1 MSTTNISNEYITFI
15 KTFIVNKCVSKY
27 CKKILNTSKDEHL
40 HEDFQTTYM
49 QNIKKYIYDLDTW
62 SKIMA
67 ELYTP
72 IQYLTY
78 LYKTTDSDY
87 LIHTETE
94 NVFLMKTFQEYID
107 SAVTLQKVGAYDYQ
121 LFIASM
127 KEPEFKPTNNS
138 YSSWSMTDKEINTSP
153 EGADLNLHRFKNNM
167 VAKYDEYIFENKIK
181 NYLVY
186 VTNLYLSIKFND
198 TNVTNFTDREKLEI
212 ENCINVIPFL
222 EFLCKREQ
230 MGNSGADGVYEN
242 EDGGGLVLHKKDMMG
257 DQRIQW
263 IENETIHYINDNMFM

>member
-1 MSTTNISNEYITFI
+1 MSTTPITSDYIKFI

-72 IQYLTY
+72 IQYLIH
-78 LYKTTDSDY
+78 LYKTTET
-87 LIHTETE
+87 HFNTETE

-107 SAVTLQKVGAYDYQ
+107 SSITLQKVGAYDYQ
-121 LFIASM
+121 RVIASM

-242 EDGGGLVLHKKDMMG
+242 EDGGGLVLHKKDMVG
-257 DQRIQW
+257 NERIQW

>member
-1 MSTTNISNEYITFI
+1 
-15 KTFIVNKCVSKY
+15 
-27 CKKILNTSKDEHL
+27 
-40 HEDFQTTYM
+40 
-49 QNIKKYIYDLDTW
+49 
-62 SKIMA
+62 
-67 ELYTP
+67 
-72 IQYLTY
+72 
-78 LYKTTDSDY
+78 
-87 LIHTETE
+87 
-94 NVFLMKTFQEYID
+94 
-107 SAVTLQKVGAYDYQ
+107 
-121 LFIASM
+121 
-127 KEPEFKPTNNS
+127 
-138 YSSWSMTDKEINTSP
+138 
-153 EGADLNLHRFKNNM
+153 M

-242 EDGGGLVLHKKDMMG
+242 EDGGGLVLHKKDMVG
-257 DQRIQW
+257 NERIQW

>member
-1 MSTTNISNEYITFI
+1 MSTNYISNEYITFI

-40 HEDFQTTYM
+40 HEDFQTTYL
-49 QNIKKYIYDLDTW
+49 QNIKKYIYDPDTW
-62 SKIMA
+62 SKIMS

-72 IQYLTY
+72 IQYLIY
-78 LYKTTDSDY
+78 LYKNNY
-87 LIHTETE
+87 CGIHADTK
-94 NVFLMKTFQEYID
+94 NVFLMKTFQEYVD
-107 SAVTLQKVGAYDYQ
+107 SSITLQKVGPYDYQ
-121 LFIASM
+121 RVIASM

-153 EGADLNLHRFKNNM
+153 EGADLNLHRFKNNL
-167 VAKYDEYIFENKIK
+167 VTKYDEYIFENKIK

-230 MGNSGADGVYEN
+230 LGNSGADGDSDGLSVY
-242 EDGGGLVLHKKDMMG
+242 DKDTVR
-257 DQRIQW
+257 DERIQW
-263 IENETIHYINDNMFM
+263 IENETIHYINDNIFM